1 MKKKKFIDILLLAL
15 SILIAVVGQRSSAT
29 LVSSGIAQGK
39 YARQAHVSDEI
50 LIKFKPTASLRSQ
63 ELSVS
68 SHGAKKIRTLD
79 QSGWVNLKLSKGLS
93 VESALA
99 AYGNDPNVEFVQP
112 NYIYRIATAPNDSN
126 YGQQWALKNTGQ
138 TISNSFTQPPS
149 SPVSATSNPG
159 TPGNDMDLELA
170 WDQITDCSAVT
181 VAVIDTGVN
190 YNHVDLTANMW
201 NGNPNH
207 GHDFIDNDNDPMDL
221 NGHGTHLAGIIG
233 AVGNNGSGTS
243 GVCWNASIM
252 AVRVLDAFG
261 AGTTATIV
269 QGVNF
274 AVAQGAKIINLSLG
288 GSGLDTA
295 FSNAVTNAQSSGV
308 VVVAAAGN
316 AGSNNDSGSTP
327 FYPCNFNQSNLVCVA
342 ALDQKYQLASFSNYG
357 ATSVDVGAPGTN
369 ILSQWAGT
377 NLKILDMF
385 TSGWTFSPTSGGWAH
400 GTLTVGGTPTDFLLN
415 PGTYDAV
422 NSTPS
427 VMYSNNADDRTYKI
441 FNLSGVTVAL
451 LQFFSANDVK
461 NGDHFRIN
469 YKSSGGDPFA
479 GGGTTLGDFTNVAT
493 FPFLD
498 LREFDITSCNS
509 MTCSIGF
516 QLQSDATLTD
526 RGVAIMEF
534 EITTLT
540 LNTMSYNTING
551 TSMATPHVAGLAAMV
566 WSYNP
571 AYTYTQVVSA
581 IKNGGEVAT
590 ALAGKTTTGK
600 AVNAMGSLA
609 YINPPTGLSASV
621 Q

>member
-1 MKKKKFIDILLLAL
+1 MKKKKFIGILLLAL
-15 SILIAVVGQRSSAT
+15 SILIVMVGQRSSAT
-29 LVSSGIAQGK
+29 LVSSGLATGK
-39 YARQAHVSDEI
+39 NARQAHVSDEI
-50 LIKFKPTASLRSQ
+50 LIKFKPTASLQSQ

-68 SHGAKKIRTLD
+68 SHGAKKIRTFD

-93 VESALA
+93 MEAALV
-99 AYGNDPNVEFVQP
+99 AYSNDPNVESVQP
-112 NYIYRIATAPNDSN
+112 NYIYRITTAPNDSN
-126 YGQQWALKNTGQ
+126 YGQQWALKNSGQ
-138 TISNSFTQPPS
+138 TINNSLTQPPS
-149 SPVSATSNPG
+149 SPVDATNNPG

-170 WDQITDCSAVT
+170 WDQLTDCSAVT

-190 YNHVDLTANMW
+190 YNHVDLAANMW

-207 GHDFIDNDNDPMDL
+207 GHDFIDNDTDPMDL
-221 NGHGTHLAGIIG
+221 NGHGTHLAGVIG
-233 AVGNNGSGTS
+233 AVGNNSSGIA
-243 GVCWNASIM
+243 GICWKASIM
-252 AVRVLDAFG
+252 AIRALDAFG

-274 AVAQGAKIINLSLG
+274 AVAQGAKIINLSVG
-288 GSGLDTA
+288 GSGLDIA

-342 ALDQKYQLASFSNYG
+342 ALDQKYQLASFSNFG

-369 ILSQWAGT
+369 ILSEWAGT
-377 NLKILDMF
+377 NAKILDKF
-385 TSGWTFSPTSGGWAH
+385 TFGWTFSPTSGGWAQ
-400 GTLTVGGTPTDFLLN
+400 GTLISDGTPGNFMFN
-415 PGTYDAV
+415 PDTYDAV
-422 NSTPS
+422 NTTPS
-427 VMYSNNADDRTYKI
+427 VMYNNNADDRVYNT
-441 FNLSGVTVAL
+441 FNLAGVNVAL
-451 LQFFSANDVK
+451 LQFFAANDVK

-479 GGGTTLGDFTNVAT
+479 GGGTSLGDFTSVAT

-498 LREFDITSCNS
+498 LQEFNITNCIS

-516 QLQSDATLTD
+516 QLQSDASLTD
-526 RGVAIMEF
+526 RGVAITDF
-534 EITTLT
+534 EILTLT
-540 LNTMSYNTING
+540 LNTTSYNTING
-551 TSMATPHVAGLAAMV
+551 TSMASPHVAGLAAMV
-566 WSYNP
+566 WAYNP
-571 AYTYTQVVSA
+571 SYTYTQVVIA
-581 IKNGGEVAT
+581 IKNSGEVTAT
-590 ALAGKTTTGK
+590 LAGKTTTGK